1 MFSTSL
7 AARNGMIELT
17 FEQLD
22 AVSGGTASETATGVA
37 LVTAI
42 AVDTVAVAGLN
53 VVGALLGATHTKG

>member
-1 MFSTSL
+1 
-7 AARNGMIELT
+7 LT

-37 LVTAI
+37 LVVVI
-42 AVDTVAVAGLN
+42 AAESVAVAGLN

>member
-1 MFSTSL
+1 
-7 AARNGMIELT
+7 MIELT

-53 VVGALLGATHTKG
+53 LVGALLGATHTKN